1 MIHCLMP
8 FWMLGGYSEASRFS
22 EIRIGGGGNKEG
34 FWQGIAN
41 GWLMVVGPSDGGGE
55 TVGCVSGVGGE
66 ESRDSV
72 GRQAGEGIWAEVQV
86 DWEWA
91 GSSVKGIW
99 ACAGVV
105 ADRAGGVALLD
116 EAV

>member
-1 MIHCLMP
+1 MVP
-8 FWMLGGYSEASRFS
+8 SLGRLGLVIWFLESV
-22 EIRIGGGGNKEG
+22 IIG
-34 FWQGIAN
+34 WVLVL